1 MAKVEGFETTKCR
14 GCGAE
19 IFFAFGVPWYA
30 KNVPVLVEQDFIVH
44 RPEGAV
50 MEKSQKKISGYVSH
64 FVNCPNAGE
73 FSGSKKKA
81 VG

>member
-19 IFFAFGVPWYA
+19 IFFAFGVPWFA
-30 KNVPVLVEQDFIVH
+30 KRVPILVEMGPANVALLT
-44 RPEGAV
+44 P
-50 MEKSQKKISGYVSH
+50 QKTTGWVSH